1 MKNLTRSEAAAWLE
15 ARDDFLILTH
25 CRPDG
30 DTTGSAAVLC
40 RGLRSLGKRAS
51 ILKNREVTEKYAHLH
66 EGLTVDAPRG
76 GETVVSVDVASRN
89 MLPEAFRPLLERL
102 ALRIDHHATAESFA
116 PAELVDPEAGAC
128 GEIVYDVLREMG
140 AVLDKRM
147 AEALYTAVS
156 TDTGC
161 FRYANT
167 TAHSFRTAAD
177 CAQAGGDLFSINQA
191 IFDTNSFARLKIQS
205 YLVEHARFYREGSLA
220 LCVLP
225 RVVEEALGATEDDL
239 ENISGFPRSIE
250 GVRMAATLRQT
261 KDGKVKVSVRAVP
274 GCDAAAVCARF
285 GGGGHRGAA
294 GASLELPLEEA
305 ARQVA
310 RAMEELA

>member
-1 MKNLTRSEAAAWLE
+1 M
-15 ARDDFLILTH
+15 
-25 CRPDG
+25 
-30 DTTGSAAVLC
+30 DT
-40 RGLRSLGKRAS
+40 
-51 ILKNREVTEKYAHLH
+51 
-66 EGLTVDAPRG
+66 PRG

-225 RVVEEALGATEDDL
+225 RAVEEALGATEDDL

-261 KDGKVKVSVRAVP
+261 KDGKVKISVRAVP